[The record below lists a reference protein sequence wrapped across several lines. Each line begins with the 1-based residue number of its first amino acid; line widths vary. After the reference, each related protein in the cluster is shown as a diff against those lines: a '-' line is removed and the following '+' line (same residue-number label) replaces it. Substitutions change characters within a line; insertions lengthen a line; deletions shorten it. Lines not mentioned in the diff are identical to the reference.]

1 MDMFPGCTGGE
12 AIAVPLGAG
21 QSAPMPD
28 AEILMHPAPRL
39 LATILPSANTVVER
53 TTQALLRGLPGVAP
67 IFTRIAKR
75 GAVDPFPDGYD
86 WDALLG
92 AAVLLADAKP
102 DVLVWSAS
110 KGAVIGLAHDRELVH
125 RVRESTGLP
134 CDTSGLA
141 LLRALSAL
149 GATRIALIGP
159 HARDHNLRAA
169 RGLAVE
175 GIEMVAEASMGITD
189 NLAFASVGYQ
199 AVAGLVRQVAK
210 PGVQAVVMWNT
221 NCAAAPLAAALE
233 AETGIPLLDA
243 TALGVWGGL
252 AAARITGRP
261 GAEWGRLFTLEG
273 A

>member
-1 MDMFPGCTGGE
+1 M
-12 AIAVPLGAG
+12 
-21 QSAPMPD
+21 QD
-28 AEILMHPAPRL
+28 AATLMHPAPRL

-53 TTQALLRGLPGVAP
+53 TTQALLRDLPNVVP
-67 IFTRIAKR
+67 IFSRVAKR
-75 GAVDPFPDGYD
+75 GAIDPFPDGYD

-92 AAVLLADAKP
+92 AAELLADARP
-102 DVLVWSAS
+102 DALVWSAS
-110 KGAVIGLAHDRELVH
+110 KGAVIGLEHDRELVR
-125 RVRESTGLP
+125 RVTAATGLP

-141 LLRALSAL
+141 LLRALAAL

-159 HARDHNLRAA
+159 HTRDYNLRAA
-169 RGLAVE
+169 RGLAAEGVE
-175 GIEMVAEASMGITD
+175 TVAEASLGITD
-189 NLAFASVGYQ
+189 NLAYATVGYE
-199 AVAGLVRQVAK
+199 AVAALVRRVAK

-252 AAARITGRP
+252 AAAGMPERP
-261 GAEWGRLFTLEG
+261 GAAWGRLFNLEG